1 MNVNQELFK
10 KVKELNLPI
19 GKYAL
24 FGSTP
29 LGIRNLKN
37 CHDIDIVVAEE
48 LWDEY
53 KNKAEWELKEMPNK
67 FKDVYL
73 CNGDI
78 ELWKNWRPEN
88 WDIRDLIRNA
98 EIIEG
103 LPFVKLEEV
112 IKWKKMNGREKDLM
126 DVEVAENYI
135 RNNK

>member
-10 KVKELNLPI
+10 RVKELNLPI
-19 GKYAL
+19 GKFAL
-24 FGSTP
+24 FGSAP

-37 CHDIDIVVAEE
+37 CHDIDIIVTEE

-98 EIIEG
+98 EIIES

-112 IKWKKMNGREKDLM
+112 IKWKK
-126 DVEVAENYI
+126 
-135 RNNK
+135 